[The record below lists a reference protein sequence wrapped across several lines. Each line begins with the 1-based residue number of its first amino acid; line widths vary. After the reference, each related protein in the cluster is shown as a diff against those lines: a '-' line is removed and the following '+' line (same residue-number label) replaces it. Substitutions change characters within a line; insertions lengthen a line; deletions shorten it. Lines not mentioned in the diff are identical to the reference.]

1 LIPLRIILERIGQVF
16 TGFGRNDSFLVFSQ
30 VFAAPG
36 KQVGARLGAGAGW
49 CAGAA
54 PWDTIRGT
62 VPDGGW
68 VRYRKS
74 YHLVKL
80 FILDFYFL
88 EPTSRNLNFFQEA
101 AEVSSISFVFVLT
114 HIP

>member
-1 LIPLRIILERIGQVF
+1 LIPLGLILEWFGQVF
-16 TGFGRNDSFLVFSQ
+16 TGTGRNENFLVFSQ

-36 KQVGARLGAGAGW
+36 ELVGVRLGGW
-49 CAGAA
+49 WAGAA
-54 PWDTIRGT
+54 LGDTIRGT

-80 FILDFYFL
+80 FISDFYFL
-88 EPTSRNLNFFQEA
+88 EPISRNLNFFQEA
-101 AEVSSISFVFVLT
+101 AEVSSISFVFVIT
-114 HIP
+114 FIP